1 MKGRLIYKIVSIYL
15 MISVNFLMP
24 ASGQST
30 NKSTDTIAI
39 QPAEITTFLHIKS
52 LDVNYEGWT
61 RPWKMILYID
71 SAEFKWTAEARPI
84 ANDSLGY
91 LVKVKIP
98 QALLDANAM
107 LHCRAT
113 IQNKAKNGFDTV
125 SYGGVVPGRI
135 ELKLISKPQKAE
147 VYLIPRRKWMTN
159 IMNHWKQNPLLLEE
173 FLVDSEKT
181 DTRVNIDETVYTV
194 IFKLGSKYL
203 IRTHY
208 TKPKS
213 IEPFQKVSVDF

>member
-1 MKGRLIYKIVSIYL
+1 MKGGAFYKIILLYLAVSF
-15 MISVNFLMP
+15 NFFMP

-30 NKSTDTIAI
+30 SKSTDTIAI
-39 QPAEITTFLHIKS
+39 KPTVITTFLHIKHK
-52 LDVNYEGWT
+52 DINPGGWN

-71 SAEFKWTAEARPI
+71 SAEFKWTAEARTI

-98 QALLDANAM
+98 KALLDANVM
-107 LHCRAT
+107 LHCKAAV
-113 IQNKAKNGFDTV
+113 QNKAMSGYDTI
-125 SYGGVVPGRI
+125 SYGGVVPGMI
-135 ELKLISKPQKAE
+135 ELKLISKPQRAE
-147 VYLIPRRKWMTN
+147 VYLIPRRKWMNN
-159 IMNHWKQNPLLLEE
+159 IMNNWKQNPLLLDE

>member
-1 MKGRLIYKIVSIYL
+1 MKGGLFYKIVLLYL
-15 MISVNFLMP
+15 SVLFNFLMP
-24 ASGQST
+24 ASGQPT
-30 NKSTDTIAI
+30 GKSTDTVVTK
-39 QPAEITTFLHIKS
+39 PSEITTFLHVKYKK
-52 LDVNYEGWT
+52 VNWRGWT

-71 SAEFKWTAEARPI
+71 SAEFKWSAQGKPI

-98 QALLDANAM
+98 QAILDANVM
-107 LHCRAT
+107 LHCKAVLE
-113 IQNKAKNGFDTV
+113 NKAKNGFDTV
-125 SYGGVVPGRI
+125 SYGGVIPGSI
-135 ELKLISKPQKAE
+135 ELKLISNPQKAE
-147 VYLIPRRKWMTN
+147 VYLIPRRKWMNN
-159 IMNHWKQNPLLLEE
+159 IMNHWKQNPLLLDE

-213 IEPFQKVSVDF
+213 IEPSQKVSVDF

>member
-1 MKGRLIYKIVSIYL
+1 MKGGPIYKIVLLYL
-15 MISVNFLMP
+15 TVSFNFLMP

-30 NKSTDTIAI
+30 GQSTDTIAAK
-39 QPAEITTFLHIKS
+39 PVEITTFLHIKNKDFS
-52 LDVNYEGWT
+52 PGGWT

-98 QALLDANAM
+98 QALLNANVM
-107 LHCRAT
+107 LHCKAT
-113 IQNKAKNGFDTV
+113 LQNKAKNGFDTV
-125 SYGGVVPGRI
+125 SYGGVLPGRI
-135 ELKLISKPQKAE
+135 ELKLISNPQKAE

-159 IMNHWKQNPLLLEE
+159 IMNRWKQNPLILDE

-213 IEPFQKVSVDF
+213 IEPSQKVSVDF

>member
-1 MKGRLIYKIVSIYL
+1 MKGESFYKMILLYLAVSF
-15 MISVNFLMP
+15 NFLVP

-30 NKSTDTIAI
+30 STSTDTIATK
-39 QPAEITTFLHIKS
+39 PAEITTFLHIKNKK
-52 LDVNYEGWT
+52 VNWRGWIQ
-61 RPWKMILYID
+61 PWKMILYID

-98 QALLDANAM
+98 QALLSANVM
-107 LHCRAT
+107 LHCKAT
-113 IQNKAKNGFDTV
+113 LQNKAKNGFDTV

-135 ELKLISKPQKAE
+135 ELKLISKPQRAE
-147 VYLIPRRKWMTN
+147 VYLVPRRTWMNN
-159 IMNHWKQNPLLLEE
+159 IMNSWKQNPLLLDE
-173 FLVDSEKT
+173 FIVDSEKT
-181 DTRVNIDETVYTV
+181 DTRVNIDETVYIV